1 MSTTDLGKIGIAV
14 KGNYDSTVAYERNDV
29 VYLVGD
35 SYIAK
40 QNVPA
45 GTIPTNTTYW
55 AKLVDGFSRNV
66 DAMPYSWWGIG
77 GSSSAGYAKMATLR
91 ITGTYVTGP
100 FQFVVLRE
108 GDNTEVTLTLEFTYG
123 NTTDPTISSFTYD
136 KTPTPYGTYTEFG
149 AFAYKSATS
158 TWEIYVRKP
167 SGSAYV
173 QSTTYMMGQL
183 NSKVSLTYGDAIK
196 TSIPSGATSAILA
209 TPYSPTP
216 TFTQDSG
223 TSSISMKS
231 FAQCGNVCQ
240 LSLGFSL
247 QSANLGDIM
256 LQGTFSGIAM
266 PTTNAFCTIVHTQGS
281 VFTARLTA
289 SGTFTLRVGGAN
301 YTAPSGGGTNYA
313 TLIYLTN
320 G

>member
-1 MSTTDLGKIGIAV
+1 MATTDLGKIGISV

-55 AKLVDGFSRNV
+55 AKLADGFTRNV

-136 KTPTPYGTYTEFG
+136 KTPKPYGTYTEFG
-149 AFAYKSATS
+149 AFAYKTTTS

-183 NSKVSLTYGDAIK
+183 NSKVSLTYSDSLK
-196 TSIPSGATSAILA
+196 TSIPSGATSAVLA
-209 TPYSPTP
+209 PLNSSTP
-216 TFTQDSG
+216 TFTQESG

-231 FAQCGNVCQ
+231 FERCGNVCQ

-256 LQGTFSGIAM
+256 VQGTFSGIPL
-266 PTTNAFCTIVHTQGS
+266 PTTNAYCTVTHTQGS
-281 VFTARLTA
+281 VFTARFTS
-289 SGTFTLRVGGAN
+289 SGAFTLRNGGVA
-301 YTAPSGGGTNYA
+301 YSPSSAGTNYA